1 MHERTRF
8 TPLAAAVSATLFLLL
23 TAVASLD
30 ARQPDE
36 PANDLS
42 SYRSAAERIIRAARA
57 GNDSHT
63 KLEELCL
70 DVGHRLS
77 GSKALDEAVEWA
89 VRALRADGQDNVR
102 AEHVMVPRW
111 VRGRESAELIE
122 PRRAPLAMLGLGG
135 SVATPAD
142 GITAEVVVVG
152 DERQLDALG
161 DAVRDKIVLFNN
173 PMPPYDTIRGSSYGE
188 TVRFRHGGA
197 RLAADKG
204 AVACLI
210 RSVTARSLRSAHTGA
225 MSYGNGNRRIP
236 AAALSIEDAEM
247 IARLAAR
254 GKRVVVNLRMEAR
267 DEGMVSSA
275 NVVAELRGREKP
287 DEIVVIGGHLDS
299 WDVGHGA
306 HDDGAGC
313 VMSMEAV
320 NILRKLRLI
329 PRRTIRVVLFTNE
342 ENGLNGA
349 KQYVE
354 DHAHEMGR
362 HVAAIEADSGGF
374 RPTGFSFECEDRTKA
389 AAGERQLRAIA
400 QLMSELGPMRIRSGG
415 SGADVGRMRSKGV
428 FLMGLEVDGST
439 YFDYHHSHGDTL
451 DKVDPRELTDATAAM
466 AVMAYVIADMPE
478 RLGER

>member
-1 MHERTRF
+1 MHARNRF
-8 TPLAAAVSATLFLLL
+8 TSVAAVSAALALIVT
-23 TAVASLD
+23 TS
-30 ARQPDE
+30 ARSGAWQPEAGAGDFG
-36 PANDLS
+36 D
-42 SYRSAAERIIRAARA
+42 YRSAVERIIRAARA
-57 GNDSHT
+57 GNDSYA

-77 GSKALDEAVEWA
+77 GSKALDEAVDWA
-89 VRALRADGQDNVR
+89 VRTLRADGQENVR

-111 VRGRESAELIE
+111 VRGSESAEMIE
-122 PRRAPLAMLGLGG
+122 PRRTPLVMLGLGG
-135 SVATPAD
+135 SVATPAG
-142 GITAEVVVVG
+142 GIAAEVIVVR
-152 DERQLDALG
+152 DERELDALG
-161 DAVRDKIVLFNN
+161 EAARDKIVLFNN
-173 PMPPYDTIRGSSYGE
+173 AMPPYDPVRGSSYGE

-197 RLAADKG
+197 RLAAEKG

-225 MSYGNGNRRIP
+225 MSYGDGNRRIP
-236 AAALSIEDAEM
+236 AAALSVEDAEM
-247 IARLAAR
+247 IARLTAR
-254 GKRVVVNLRMEAR
+254 GKRAVVSLKMDSR

-313 VMSMEAV
+313 VMSMEAI
-320 NILRKLRLI
+320 NILRKLKLI

-349 KQYVE
+349 RQYVE
-354 DHAHEMGR
+354 DHAHEMDR
-362 HVAAIEADSGGF
+362 HVAAIETDSGGF
-374 RPTGFSFECEDRTKA
+374 RPTGFSFECQDRGRA
-389 AAGERQLRAIA
+389 ASGERQLRAIA
-400 QLMSELGPMRIRSGG
+400 QLMSELGPLRIRAGG

-428 FLMGLEVDGST
+428 FLMGLEVEGAT
-439 YFDYHHSHGDTL
+439 YFDYHHSHADTL